1 MQDVART
8 SRSRRTP
15 LRANTSPSSWEIIEG
30 WRTTVRTGRGGPV
43 NGREITRDS
52 GVRSRWTKTEFSS
65 LTISDVVVEEL
76 VVVVVEVVVVVVVV
90 VLVRTCRH
98 KDPSAGRGGLG
109 GVSEATG

>member
-1 MQDVART
+1 
-8 SRSRRTP
+8 
-15 LRANTSPSSWEIIEG
+15 
-30 WRTTVRTGRGGPV
+30 V

-90 VLVRTCRH
+90 VVLVRTCRH